1 MANKRKSILILSIL
15 LFSLVSSAQ
24 ASEESNTV
32 AQFGTGFDEVVIADT
47 TDGLFDPRDLEF
59 HPGRANELW
68 IANRGDDSITI
79 VHDTGLD
86 TQTSENRQ
94 DSNHNHFLEE
104 VSAIAF
110 GAYHPEFDWQWGSAQ
125 ETQNTYC
132 GQAVNP
138 NQFMGP
144 TLWPSSLDHYA
155 VENQNNGNGLLGSH
169 IDMNH
174 ESPDGMGI
182 AHDSGNAYWYFDGYY
197 GELVYYDF
205 QMDHDTGQ
213 DDHSD
218 AIIHRYSDIQ
228 LTRDAGIPGHMILDK
243 DNGILYIA
251 DTGSSRILW
260 VNTDDTSTN
269 YQSILDPNWRN
280 NPTTTQ
286 KEDLAEYARI
296 TGVEWGVIDTGLNRP
311 SGIALEGDTLFVS
324 ENGNGQITAY
334 TLSEDGKM
342 GTVIDTVQT
351 SAVFIMG
358 LEIGPDGHLYYV
370 DNGRDQVIRMDPYFD
385 IDADGV
391 MDDDDNCP
399 FTANPLQ
406 ADYDGDS
413 FGDACDDDDDNDT
426 ILDINDNCPTG
437 QKGWTSYQAI
447 DHDLDGCVDNIEDD
461 DDDNDGITDSAD
473 LCPVGE
479 TGWSSR
485 SRTDLDADGCRDETE
500 DLDDDNDGICDA
512 GNFNENCQISTMS
525 VDLCPLSTLGFVST
539 SQTDN
544 DADGCEDATEDSDDD
559 NDGYPDASDDC
570 PLQSGSSSEDL
581 VGCLDTD
588 YDGYSDSTDVFPL
601 DTSQWAD
608 TDNDG
613 FGDELRGT
621 DGDYCPA
628 LYGNSTKDRLGCL
641 DSDGDGYSNPD
652 GIWSTNLGAD
662 AFPEDA
668 TQNFDGD
675 GDGFGDNA
683 VGNQPDSCPTVP
695 GTSTADVFGCRDSD
709 GDGWSDAADAF
720 INDNSQWVD
729 QDGDGYGDAQDGIQP
744 DSCPTVFGNSTIQR
758 FGCLDSDGDGLDDQL
773 DAFPLDATE
782 TLDTDG
788 DGVGDNLDAYPQDAT
803 RTVIPAADD
812 SSSIL
817 TIAIIS
823 GVIIVALVVI
833 FLFVT
838 GRKPKSDS
846 SLVVADDYVMN
857 SMLTQAMPSQ
867 QVIPAVDL
875 APPIQSVPQGPPL
888 PEDGL
893 PAGWTMEQWAWY
905 GEDYLRNK

>member
-1 MANKRKSILILSIL
+1 MANKRKSLLILSIL

-24 ASEESNTV
+24 ASEDSNSV
-32 AQFGTGFDEVVIADT
+32 PQFGTGFEEVVIADSS
-47 TDGLFDPRDLEF
+47 DGLFDPRDLEF
-59 HPGRANELW
+59 HPGRVNELW
-68 IANRGDDSITI
+68 IANRGDDSMTI

-132 GQAVNP
+132 GLGSP

-182 AHDSGNAYWYFDGYY
+182 AHDNGNAYWYFDGYY

-218 AIIHRYSDIQ
+218 AIIYRYSDIQ

-243 DNGILYIA
+243 ETGILYIA
-251 DTGSSRILW
+251 DTGASRILW

-269 YQSILDPNWRN
+269 YQNILDPNWRT
-280 NPTTTQ
+280 NPSTSQ

-296 TGVEWGVIDTGLNRP
+296 TGVEWGVLDTGLNRP
-311 SGIALEGDTLFVS
+311 SGIALDGDTLFVS
-324 ENGNGQITAY
+324 ENGNGQISAY
-334 TLSEDGKM
+334 SLSEDGKSAALA
-342 GTVIDTVQT
+342 DTVQT
-351 SAVFIMG
+351 NAVFIMG

-370 DNGRDQVIRMDPYFD
+370 DNGRDQVVRMDPYFD

-391 MDDDDNCP
+391 MDDEDNCP
-399 FTANPLQ
+399 FIANPSQ
-406 ADYDGDS
+406 TNYDGDNL
-413 FGDACDDDDDNDT
+413 GDACDDDDDNDSV
-426 ILDINDNCPTG
+426 LDENDNCPTG
-437 QKGWTSYQAI
+437 QMGWTSYQAI
-447 DHDLDGCVDNIEDD
+447 DHDLDGCADNTEDD
-461 DDDNDGITDSAD
+461 DDDNDGINDSAD
-473 LCPVGE
+473 LCPLGE

-512 GNFNENCQISTMS
+512 GNFNENCQVSTMS
-525 VDLCPLSTLGFVST
+525 VDLCPLSRLGFVSN

-544 DADGCEDATEDSDDD
+544 DADGCEDATEDADDD
-559 NDGYPDASDDC
+559 NDGYFDTGDDC
-570 PLQSGSSSEDL
+570 PLESGASSNGL

-588 YDGYSDSTDVFPL
+588 YDGYSDTTDEFPL
-601 DTSQWAD
+601 DPSQWSD

-621 DGDYCPA
+621 DGDYCPEVA
-628 LYGNSTKDRLGCL
+628 GSSTIDRKGCL
-641 DSDGDGYSNPD
+641 DSDGDGYSDPD
-652 GIWSTNLGAD
+652 SSWSTNLGGD
-662 AFPEDA
+662 AFPEDS
-668 TQNFDGD
+668 TQHFDGD
-675 GDGFGDNA
+675 GDGFGDNPE
-683 VGNQPDSCPTVP
+683 GYQPDSCPETF
-695 GTSTADVFGCRDSD
+695 GTSTADIFGCRDSD

-720 INDNSQWVD
+720 VDDNSQWSD
-729 QDGDGYGDAQDGIQP
+729 QDGDGYGDAQDGLLP

-758 FGCLDSDGDGLDDQL
+758 YGCLDSDGDGLDDQL
-773 DAFPLDATE
+773 DAFPLDASE

-803 RTVIPAADD
+803 RTVLPTADET
-812 SSSIL
+812 SSLVAEITVGAVL
-817 TIAIIS
+817 LGITTII
-823 GVIIVALVVI
+823 
-833 FLFVT
+833 LFVIR
-838 GRKPKSDS
+838 RKPKSDS
-846 SLVVADDYVMN
+846 SQIAMN
-857 SMLTQAMPSQ
+857 DFLMNPIAAQPLPMQ
-867 QVIPAVDL
+867 QVIPIIET
-875 APPIQSVPQGPPL
+875 APQLQPPPQGPPI
-888 PEDGL
+888 PEEGL
-893 PAGWTMEQWAWY
+893 PPGWTMEQWSWY

>member
-32 AQFGTGFDEVVIADT
+32 AQFGTGFDEVVIADS

-59 HPGRANELW
+59 HPGRVNELW
-68 IANRGDDSITI
+68 IANRGDDSMTI

-86 TQTSENRQ
+86 TQSSENRQ

-132 GQAVNP
+132 GLGSP

-218 AIIHRYSDIQ
+218 AIIYRYSDIQ

-243 DNGILYIA
+243 ENGILYIA

-269 YQSILDPNWRN
+269 YQNILDPNWRN
-280 NPTTTQ
+280 NPATSQ

-296 TGVEWGVIDTGLNRP
+296 TGVEWGVLDTGLNRP
-311 SGIALEGDTLFVS
+311 SGIALHGDTLFVS

-334 TLSEDGKM
+334 TLSEDGKT
-342 GTVIDTVQT
+342 GTVEDTVQT

-385 IDADGV
+385 IDTDGV
-391 MDDDDNCP
+391 MDDEDNCP
-399 FTANPLQ
+399 FIANPSQ
-406 ADYDGDS
+406 VDYDGDS

-426 ILDINDNCPTG
+426 VLDDNDNCPTG
-437 QKGWTSYQAI
+437 EKGWTSYQAI
-447 DHDLDGCVDNIEDD
+447 DHDLDGCLDSIEDD
-461 DDDNDGITDSAD
+461 
-473 LCPVGE
+473 
-479 TGWSSR
+479 
-485 SRTDLDADGCRDETE
+485 
-500 DLDDDNDGICDA
+500 DDDNDGICDA

-525 VDLCPLSTLGFVST
+525 TDLCPQSRLGFVSN
-539 SQTDN
+539 SQSDN
-544 DADGCEDATEDSDDD
+544 DADGCEDATEDADDD
-559 NDGYPDASDDC
+559 NDGYFDTGDDC
-570 PLQSGSSSEDL
+570 PLESGTSSNGL

-608 TDNDG
+608 SDNDG
-613 FGDELRGT
+613 FGDELLGI
-621 DGDYCPA
+621 DGDYCPTVF
-628 LYGNSTKDRLGCL
+628 GNSTQDRIGCL

-652 GIWSTNLGAD
+652 SSWSTNLGAD

-675 GDGFGDNA
+675 GDGYGDNA
-683 VGNQPDSCPTVP
+683 AGNQPDFCPTVP

-720 INDNSQWVD
+720 VDDNSQWVD
-729 QDGDGYGDAQDGIQP
+729 QDGDGYGDAQAGLFP

-758 FGCLDSDGDGLDDQL
+758 YGCLDSDGDGLDDQL
-773 DAFPLDATE
+773 DAFPLDASE

-803 RTVIPAADD
+803 RTVLPTVDV
-812 SSSIL
+812 SGSV
-817 TIAIIS
+817 IAEMIVGSVLCGVTGII
-823 GVIIVALVVI
+823 
-833 FLFVT
+833 LFVIR
-838 GRKPKSDS
+838 RKPKSDS
-846 SLVVADDYVMN
+846 SQIAVNDFVMN
-857 SMLTQAMPSQ
+857 SISAQSLPVPQVMPS
-867 QVIPAVDL
+867 IDTAPRLPA
-875 APPIQSVPQGPPL
+875 PQGPPL
-888 PEDGL
+888 PEEGL

-905 GEDYLRNK
+905 GEDYIRNK